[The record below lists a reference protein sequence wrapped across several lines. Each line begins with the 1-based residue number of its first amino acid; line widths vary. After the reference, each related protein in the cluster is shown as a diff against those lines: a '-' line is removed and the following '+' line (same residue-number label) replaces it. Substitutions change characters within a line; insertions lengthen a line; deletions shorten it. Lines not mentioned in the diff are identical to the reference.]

1 MRLISKKN
9 LLNAIEPYPDA
20 QSAIE
25 SWYQLIKDNDCPWLE
40 AVRNGYSRSVEQ
52 VYGYTIFNIK
62 GNQYRLIVQINSTTK
77 IIFFKNFLTEAE
89 YSKTEAEYSKINGND
104 RDEVKQKL
112 GETFI

>member
-9 LLNAIEPYPDA
+9 LLSAIEPYPDA

-25 SWYQLIKDNDCPWLE
+25 SWYQLIKDNDCQWLE

-62 GNQYRLIVQINSTTK
+62 GNQYRLIVQINSRTR
-77 IIFFKNFLTEAE
+77 IIFFNKFLTD
-89 YSKTEAEYSKINGND
+89 AEYSKINWND

-112 GETFI
+112 GENFT

>member
-9 LLNAIEPYPDA
+9 LLSAIESYPDA

-25 SWYQLIKDNDCPWLE
+25 SWYQLIKDNDCQGLE
-40 AVRNGYSRSVEQ
+40 FVRNGYSRSVEQ

-62 GNQYRLIVQINSTTK
+62 GNQYRLIVQINSRTK
-77 IIFFKNFLTEAE
+77 IIFFKKFFTEAE
-89 YSKTEAEYSKINGND
+89 FSKINWND

-112 GETFI
+112 GEIFT

>member
-9 LLNAIEPYPDA
+9 LLSAIEPYPDA

-25 SWYQLIKDNDCPWLE
+25 SWYQLIKDNDCQWLE
-40 AVRNGYSRSVEQ
+40 AVRNGDSRSIEQ

-62 GNQYRLIVQINSTTK
+62 GNQYRLIVQINYKTR
-77 IIFFKNFLTEAE
+77 IIFFKKSLTH
-89 YSKTEAEYSKINGND
+89 AEYSKIKWND

-112 GETFI
+112 G

>member
-9 LLNAIEPYPDA
+9 LLRAIEPYPDA

-25 SWYQLIKDNDCPWLE
+25 SWYQLIKDNDCQWLE
-40 AVRNGYSRSVEQ
+40 FLRNGYSRSVVQ

-62 GNQYRLIVQINSTTK
+62 GNQYRLIVQINSRTR
-77 IIFFKNFLTEAE
+77 IIVFKKFLNETE
-89 YSKTEAEYSKINGND
+89 SSKINWND

-112 GETFI
+112 GENFT